1 MPFSRRSSQPRDQTK
16 VSRIAGGFFTIWA
29 TREAWSPAYSSPFP
43 DIFLLLSSKFCSLL
57 CLLTLGSSFLGI
69 HRNLGK
75 AMCFPKFMEWELN
88 SHTMVNCS
96 AIKMN
101 EMLIYAI
108 AWLNLQSMLS
118 EMRKTQKI
126 IHCDSIYKKFYNKQN
141 LSMMKKL

>member
-1 MPFSRRSSQPRDQTK
+1 M
-16 VSRIAGGFFTIWA
+16 A
-29 TREAWSPAYSSPFP
+29 
-43 DIFLLLSSKFCSLL
+43 
-57 CLLTLGSSFLGI
+57 LGSSFLGI

-88 SHTMVNCS
+88 SRTMVNCS

-101 EMLIYAI
+101 EMLIYAV

-126 IHCDSIYKKFYNKQN
+126 IHCVIPFIRSSIINKTN
-141 LSMMKKL
+141 L

>member
-1 MPFSRRSSQPRDQTK
+1 MMW
-16 VSRIAGGFFTIWA
+16 I
-29 TREAWSPAYSSPFP
+29 
-43 DIFLLLSSKFCSLL
+43 LS
-57 CLLTLGSSFLGI
+57 
-69 HRNLGK
+69 
-75 AMCFPKFMEWELN
+75 MCFPKFMEWELN

-141 LSMMKKL
+141 LSMMKKLQQSLPVVDKQQLTRRGCIRKVTRVIKIFYTLLEVWFTQVHAFVKTHSVVQICTLYLLQILT